1 MSTTEE
7 QLKFQQFHASLGR
20 QPQGPLARIAT
31 FVVGTILM
39 VVGFMFSLAAL
50 AVVAVAVVVVGTWLW
65 WKTRAMRRQIEE
77 QLAQQPAFQ
86 ANETVFD
93 GHIIEGEAVRE
104 PEPGAPAGRLL
115 N

>member
-39 VVGFMFSLAAL
+39 VKLSENEKYDPIIQQQNEEMARMNIR
-50 AVVAVAVVVVGTWLW
+50 VV
-65 WKTRAMRRQIEE
+65 K
-77 QLAQQPAFQ
+77 
-86 ANETVFD
+86 
-93 GHIIEGEAVRE
+93 
-104 PEPGAPAGRLL
+104 
-115 N
+115 

>member
-7 QLKFQQFHASLGR
+7 QLKFQQFHASFGR
-20 QPQGPLARIAT
+20 QPQGPLAKIAT

-50 AVVAVAVVVVGTWLW
+50 AIVAVAVVVVGAWLW
-65 WKTRAMRRQIEE
+65 WKTRAVRRQIDE
-77 QLAQQPAFQ
+77 QLAQQQAFQPDAPAF
-86 ANETVFD
+86 D
-93 GHIIEGEAVRE
+93 GRIIEGEAVRE
-104 PEPGAPAGRLL
+104 PEQGAPGGRLL